1 MGKVVVLTKRQ
12 NKFSDFYI
20 IEEANLVISELRDG
34 DVVIYPREIKRVC
47 DVTTRTFEL
56 HEITTKTFSTRN
68 GFNRVESTED
78 SDDSDNE
85 EF

>member
-12 NKFSDFYI
+12 NKFSDYYI
-20 IEEANLVISELRDG
+20 IEEKDLIISDLGNG
-34 DVVIYPREIKRVC
+34 DIVIYPKEIKRVC

-56 HEITTKTFSTRN
+56 HDPAIRSLSGLC
-68 GFNRVESTED
+68 GFQRSDTDD
-78 SDDSDNE
+78 SDDE